1 MKKLINNRLI
11 AWLLCS
17 FFFLHTSIAVK
28 PVVLK
33 KNEVKIIISD
43 QEDEPVKRAVTDLNK
58 DFIKVMRTSPAI
70 RNSVTKDKSVQIIVI
85 NEASGALQIDKSK
98 LKELDG
104 FESHRVYADAA
115 ENRIYLHGKDM
126 RGTIYAIY
134 SFSEKI
140 LEVPPLWY
148 FASWVPDVRTK
159 IEVPANF
166 DFFQQS
172 PQVKYRAWFPN
183 DQDLVTPWKK
193 ISEANDN
200 SILEAMLRS
209 KFNCLELDRSVWYPN
224 TISNYTKKVRDF
236 GLIVTSHHPSPL
248 NNSLRAWGTYWE
260 RMRNRKEAPE
270 LLLANE
276 KELIEFWRY
285 SIQTMHDS
293 KIENLW
299 VIAFRGDGDKPF
311 WATFNDAPEGEIERA
326 EVINRM
332 LKIQYELIKEIT
344 KDPMPYVRITFYDE
358 LSDLL
363 AKGYL
368 KPPTGENV
376 VWTFVAG
383 RRDHYPYDD
392 LVAFNPAQQV
402 KMGYYMNLQ
411 FTSTGAHLVQAEG
424 PWKMEFNYRY
434 VNSKS
439 PLYFSVINMGNIREF
454 LLSMTANGKM
464 MWNIDGYNT
473 DQFMLEF
480 CRMYFGEKH
489 AAEIAKLY
497 RDYFYAYWEQKKP
510 DFPGGMERQ
519 YIFQDLRYSRVFSQV
534 AKDFFMFNPSPLTD
548 IGFERIKG
556 RSFRIEREDNQV
568 DAILEGMELT
578 IPKFEEVAR
587 EADRIKGELPK
598 NRQLFFNDN
607 LRVHASFMANLSNS
621 LYHFMYAYKHQDDK
635 NTCVQSLE
643 SSLSYMQKAK
653 ANLYETHHGVF
664 NTWYMGDMDSGK
676 FGIERVIN
684 SLEKTIQ
691 NRKKS
696 N

>member
-1 MKKLINNRLI
+1 MNKSVVIRLFACLFCLVFVCQI
-11 AWLLCS
+11 SSA
-17 FFFLHTSIAVK
+17 AK
-28 PVVLK
+28 PIVLK
-33 KNEVKIIISD
+33 KNGIKIILSEK
-43 QEDEPVKRAVTDLNK
+43 EDEPIRRAVSDLNR
-58 DFIKVMRTSPAI
+58 DFIKVMRTSPLV
-70 RNSVTKDKSVQIIVI
+70 RSTVTRDKSVQVIVV
-85 NEASGALQIDKSK
+85 NEASGALQVDGSK
-98 LKELDG
+98 LKELDC
-104 FESHRVYADAA
+104 FESHRVYADAG
-115 ENRIYLHGKDM
+115 ENKIYLHGKDM

-134 SFSEKI
+134 SFSELI
-140 LEVPPLWY
+140 LGVPPLWY
-148 FASWVPDVRTK
+148 FSSWVPDVRAK
-159 IEVPANF
+159 IEVPADF
-166 DFFQQS
+166 DYFQKS

-183 DQDLVTPWKK
+183 DQDLVTPWKR

-248 NNSLRAWGTYWE
+248 NNSLRAWGTYWD
-260 RMRNRKEAPE
+260 RMRNRKNPPE

-293 KIENLW
+293 KVENLW

-311 WATFNDAPEGEIERA
+311 WATFSDAPEGEIERA

-332 LKIQYELIKEIT
+332 LNIQYELIKEIT

-454 LLSMTANGKM
+454 LLTMTANGKM
-464 MWNIDGYNT
+464 LWDIERYNT
-473 DQFMLEF
+473 DEFMVEF
-480 CRMYFGEKH
+480 CKKYFGDKH
-489 AAEIAKLY
+489 AKSIAQLY
-497 RDYFYAYWEQKKP
+497 KDYFYSYWEQKKP

-519 YIFQDLRYSRVFSQV
+519 YIFQDLRYARVFNQV
-534 AKDFFMFNPSPLTD
+534 ARDFFKFHPSPLTD

-568 DAILEGMELT
+568 DAILEGMQQT
-578 IPKFEEVAR
+578 IPKFEAVAR
-587 EADRIKGELPK
+587 RADRIKGELPK
-598 NRQLFFNDN
+598 NRQVFFNDN
-607 LRVHASFMANLSNS
+607 LRVHAWFMTNLSSS

-635 NTCVQSLE
+635 DTCVKNLETSLN
-643 SSLSYMQKAK
+643 LMKKAK

-664 NTWYMGDMDSGK
+664 NQWYTGDLDSGK
-676 FGIERVIN
+676 FGMDRVMS
-684 SLEKTIQ
+684 SLEKLIQ
-691 NRKKS
+691 DRKKR

>member
-1 MKKLINNRLI
+1 MKKLINNRFI

-43 QEDEPVKRAVTDLNK
+43 QEDEPVKRAVTDLSR

-70 RNSVTKDKSVQIIVI
+70 RNSVTKDKSVQVIVI
-85 NEASGALQIDKSK
+85 NEASGALQIDKTK

-148 FASWVPDVRTK
+148 FASWVPDVRAK

-172 PQVKYRAWFPN
+172 PQLKYRAWFPN

-326 EVINRM
+326 GVINRM

-344 KDPMPYVRITFYDE
+344 KNPMPYVRITFYDE

-392 LVAFNPAQQV
+392 LVAFNPAEQV

-464 MWNIDGYNT
+464 MWNIDSYNT

-548 IGFERIKG
+548 IGFERVKG

-587 EADRIKGELPK
+587 RADRIKGELPK

-607 LRVHASFMANLSNS
+607 LRVHAGFMANLSNS

-664 NTWYMGDMDSGK
+664 DTWYMGDIDSGK

-691 NRKKS
+691 NRKKR